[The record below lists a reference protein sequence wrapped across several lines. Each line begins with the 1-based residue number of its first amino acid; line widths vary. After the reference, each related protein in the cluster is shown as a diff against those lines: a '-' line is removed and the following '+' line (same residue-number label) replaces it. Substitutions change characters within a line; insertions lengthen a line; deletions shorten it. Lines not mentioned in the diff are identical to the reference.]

1 MKDNY
6 MILVLLAIMLT
17 PFFPILLKSKCPVC
31 KKKKLEHLE
40 SVNTATEGQKQ
51 NFITYYRC
59 HNCNNEF
66 ERVRSGPLKQVEIL
80 NKETS
85 EESEEPDLVN
95 A

>member
-40 SVNTATEGQKQ
+40 SVNTAAEGQRQ

-59 HNCNNEF
+59 HNCENEF
-66 ERVRSGPLKQVEIL
+66 ERVRSGPLKQVSA
-80 NKETS
+80 ETKTVVQN
-85 EESEEPDLVN
+85 ETQDLVN